1 MNGHIIAVCEN
12 AVSCTRWRVKIYD
25 CELVK
30 ITRIIAKNNELY
42 NLLREIVKDDKRGML
57 VHLDQHAAL
66 FMSYTLIYIRAVIF
80 TNHCQKKRTFVS
92 FTVLYLT
99 YIFLCFVLGDLTLI
113 SYLGK
118 RFTFLKLF

>member
-1 MNGHIIAVCEN
+1 M
-12 AVSCTRWRVKIYD
+12 KIMQTI
-25 CELVK
+25 V
-30 ITRIIAKNNELY
+30 KNNKLY
-42 NLLREIVKDDKRGML
+42 NLSHEIVKYHKRGML

-66 FMSYTLIYIRAVIF
+66 FMSYTLIHIRAVIF